1 MTQAAGEA
9 GEQTRPMSEQGEQP
23 VFRRVLL
30 KLSGQALAG
39 EDGVAIDP
47 ARTAEIARHLGRART
62 LGVDLGIVV
71 GGGNIFRG
79 VAAAAR
85 GMDRVTGDH
94 IGMIATVQ
102 NALAL
107 QDALEHLDIPTRVMS
122 AIEMRAVCEP
132 YIRRRAL
139 HHLERGRVIICA
151 AGTGNPYFS
160 TDSAAALRALEIGA
174 EAILMAKRRF
184 NGVFSADP
192 EKVATAEFIPRLT
205 HLEAIQRELG
215 VMDTTALS
223 LCMDNGLP
231 IHVFKMTGDNVNRVL
246 AGERV
251 GTIVATP
258 AEPRGGTGES
268 RRRPEGGD
276 GDLVEHGPARR

>member
-1 MTQAAGEA
+1 MPDGPSGGA
-9 GEQTRPMSEQGEQP
+9 
-23 VFRRVLL
+23 FRRVLL

-39 EDGVAIDP
+39 ERGVAIDP
-47 ARTAEIARHLGRART
+47 GRTAELAHHVGRARS
-62 LGVDLGIVV
+62 LGVDIGVVV

-107 QDALEHLDIPTRVMS
+107 QDALEREGVATRVMS

-132 YIRRRAL
+132 YIRRRAMR
-139 HHLERGRVIICA
+139 HFEKGRVCSFA
-151 AGTGNPYFS
+151 GGTGNPYFS
-160 TDSAAALRALEIGA
+160 TDSAAALRALEVGA

-184 NGVFSADP
+184 NGVYTADP
-192 EKVATAEFIPRLT
+192 EADPSAEFIPQLT

-223 LCMDNGLP
+223 LCMDNHLP
-231 IHVFKMTGDNVNRVL
+231 IYVFKMTGDNINRVL
-246 AGERV
+246 AGERI
-251 GTIVATP
+251 GTLVATP
-258 AEPRGGTGES
+258 
-268 RRRPEGGD
+268 
-276 GDLVEHGPARR
+276 

>member
-1 MTQAAGEA
+1 M
-9 GEQTRPMSEQGEQP
+9 
-23 VFRRVLL
+23 
-30 KLSGQALAG
+30 
-39 EDGVAIDP
+39 
-47 ARTAEIARHLGRART
+47 
-62 LGVDLGIVV
+62 GVDVGIVV

-85 GMDRVTGDH
+85 GLDRVTGDH

-107 QDALEHLDIPTRVMS
+107 QAALESEGIDTRVMS
-122 AIEMRAVCEP
+122 AIEVRAVCEP

-139 HHLERGRVIICA
+139 RHLEKGRVCVFA

-184 NGVFSADP
+184 NGVFTADP
-192 EKVATAEFIPRLT
+192 ERDPAAQLIPRLT
-205 HLEAIQRELG
+205 HLEAIQRELA

-231 IHVFKMTGDNVNRVL
+231 IYVFKMSGDNIDRVL
-246 AGERV
+246 AGECV
-251 GTIVATP
+251 GTLVATP
-258 AEPRGGTGES
+258 
-268 RRRPEGGD
+268 
-276 GDLVEHGPARR
+276 

>member
-1 MTQAAGEA
+1 MCASTATPAF
-9 GEQTRPMSEQGEQP
+9 S
-23 VFRRVLL
+23 RVLL

-39 EDGVAIDP
+39 EGGVAIDP
-47 ARTAEIARHLGRART
+47 ARTAEIATHVGRARR
-62 LGVDLGIVV
+62 LGVDMGIVV

-107 QDALEHLDIPTRVMS
+107 QDALEHAGTETRVLS
-122 AIEMRAVCEP
+122 AVEMNDVCEP
-132 YIRRRAL
+132 FIRRRAMR
-139 HHLERGRVIICA
+139 HLEKGRVCIFA
-151 AGTGNPYFS
+151 GGTGNPYFS

-174 EAILMAKRRF
+174 EAILMAKRTF
-184 NGVFSADP
+184 NGVYSADP
-192 EKVATAEFIPRLT
+192 EVEPDAEFIPRLT
-205 HLEAIQRELG
+205 HLEAIQRDLG

-231 IHVFKMTGDNVNRVL
+231 LRVFKMTGDNIDRVL
-246 AGERV
+246 AGEDV
-251 GTIVATP
+251 GTLVV
-258 AEPRGGTGES
+258 TG
-268 RRRPEGGD
+268 
-276 GDLVEHGPARR
+276 

>member
-1 MTQAAGEA
+1 MSDGVGGVAGGQVSA
-9 GEQTRPMSEQGEQP
+9 
-23 VFRRVLL
+23 FKRVLL

-39 EDGVAIDP
+39 ENGVAIDP
-47 ARTAEIARHLGRART
+47 ARTAELAGHVGRARGF
-62 LGVDLGIVV
+62 GVDIGIVV

-107 QDALEHLDIPTRVMS
+107 QDALEHADVPTRVMS

-139 HHLERGRVIICA
+139 HHFENGRVVIFA

-184 NGVFSADP
+184 DGVFTADP
-192 EKVATAEFIPRLT
+192 EKDPAAEFIPRLT
-205 HLEAIQRELG
+205 HLEAIGRELG

-231 IHVFKMTGDNVNRVL
+231 IYVFKMTGDNIDRVL
-246 AGERV
+246 AGESV
-251 GTIVATP
+251 GTLVATP
-258 AEPRGGTGES
+258 
-268 RRRPEGGD
+268 
-276 GDLVEHGPARR
+276 